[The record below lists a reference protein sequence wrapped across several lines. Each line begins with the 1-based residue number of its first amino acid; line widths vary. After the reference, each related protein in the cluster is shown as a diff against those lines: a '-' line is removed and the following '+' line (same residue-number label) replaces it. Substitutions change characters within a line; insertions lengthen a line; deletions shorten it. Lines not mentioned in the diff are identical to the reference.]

1 MIIHRCGKVKL
12 RSHVMLLWA
21 CLIFILLMTIYF
33 VFTLL
38 IYRHYQG
45 QAQERI
51 EQGVMALEQ
60 KLKQRGGDLSQG
72 FPIEGITS
80 ELLEHIAYENGCDI
94 YLYAAS
100 ADSAGSAGSQMLVSS
115 LAAGGVPLPVRDY
128 SVENLPV
135 LGTGVEQWQARQ
147 ISDENNIIY
156 GARLSLEGKEHAVL
170 LFAQS
175 LDFVRQGVT
184 VLGETLILVF
194 IIVFLLF
201 FPVAAFFIRYSVT
214 RPVERLI
221 AAMNSFD
228 TKQYPHLEEDVG
240 TVEFS
245 SLASAFN
252 RMVKVLRHHD
262 QQVNILS
269 TAVEQSPS
277 AVVITDIEGRI
288 EYVNSR
294 MERLTGYT
302 AEDLKGRSTSIFQ
315 SGYTLEE
322 KYGELWQTIT
332 NGKVWKEELLN
343 KRKDGTLSWESV
355 VVAPIFAKDATVI
368 KFVAT
373 KEDITERKQT
383 RELLRRYEQI
393 ISATVD
399 LMAFIDE
406 KFVFRAVNKAYL
418 SAFQKTQEGMTGHT
432 AAKIYGIDFFNQ
444 VMKEKLDRCL
454 AGETVHYQT
463 WYNFSPTRRCCLH
476 VSCYP
481 FYTVENEVAGIVMS
495 SHDITGLKVNQDL
508 LRESERRYR
517 QTFETNMA
525 VKLIIDPADGTI
537 VEANQAAAFYYGYSV
552 EQLVAMRITDINQL
566 SPEEIQREMAKAEQ
580 EERLY
585 FNFRHKLASGK
596 VRDVEVYSGPLQSG
610 ERTLLYSIIHDITD
624 RKQAEKQLVAAKEQA
639 ESANRA
645 KSIFLANIT
654 HELRTPLN
662 AVLGYT
668 QLLGTDNTL
677 TSKQLNNVQIIRN
690 SGEYLLMLIN
700 DILDLSKIEAEKIE
714 LVPRVFR
721 LPDFFSEI
729 VDVFRAEAEF
739 KGVRLQCR
747 EDQQQPTQP
756 TFVRADELRIRQV
769 AFNLLSNA
777 VKFTPKGGNCL
788 LHSEIKRIGEKKA
801 LLTVRVEDNGPG
813 IPRIMQEEIFEPF
826 RQSGERLQYSEG
838 TGLGLA
844 ISRKLVRLMG
854 GELQVTNPLNP
865 HHQQREEFEEPG
877 SRFFFTIPVEIMEQ
891 ERPVQENRHVVTGYS
906 VVKGDIPKKVLV
918 VSRSTSTQAVLENI
932 LSPLGFQVGELE
944 SKDMLANVWDQ
955 KQFRPDAILAVL
967 PTAECEELAVLQQI
981 KKQENYNL
989 LPVIA
994 LADEAVFSALEEKQ
1008 QKDFCT
1014 AHVVKP
1020 FSGFDLLSVLAEHLP
1035 IALIYDNDGDTDGET
1050 EDTQEF
1056 VAPPYE
1062 ELEALLLKVRQG
1074 DVAGIHR
1081 QVSFLVSM
1089 DSGKYKEFAMQV
1101 ELLAE
1106 DFQLNM
1112 IADLVKRYGIFQ

>member
-21 CLIFILLMTIYF
+21 CLVCILLVTIYF

-45 QAQERI
+45 QAQGRI
-51 EQGVMALEQ
+51 EQGVIALEQ
-60 KLKQRGGDLSQG
+60 RLKQGGEDLSQG

-100 ADSAGSAGSQMLVSS
+100 ADSASSADPVDFSGYQILASS
-115 LAAGGVPLPVRDY
+115 LAAGGAPLSAKDFPLD
-128 SVENLPV
+128 ELPV

-147 ISDENNIIY
+147 ISDENNIMY
-156 GARLSLEGKEHAVL
+156 GVRLFLRGDKEREKGHAVL
-170 LFAQS
+170 LFVQS

-184 VLGETLILVF
+184 VLGETFILVF

-201 FPVAAFFIRYSVT
+201 FPVAAFFVRYSVT

-228 TKQYPHLEEDVG
+228 TKQYPHLEEEVG

-252 RMVKVLRHHD
+252 RMVNVLRHHD

-302 AEDLKGRSTSIFQ
+302 AEELKGRSTSIFQ

-322 KYGELWQTIT
+322 KYDKLWQTIT

-355 VVAPIFAKDATVI
+355 VVAPIFAEDATVI

-383 RELLRRYEQI
+383 RELLRQ
-393 ISATVD
+393 S
-399 LMAFIDE
+399 E
-406 KFVFRAVNKAYL
+406 K
-418 SAFQKTQEGMTGHT
+418 
-432 AAKIYGIDFFNQ
+432 
-444 VMKEKLDRCL
+444 
-454 AGETVHYQT
+454 
-463 WYNFSPTRRCCLH
+463 
-476 VSCYP
+476 
-481 FYTVENEVAGIVMS
+481 
-495 SHDITGLKVNQDL
+495 
-508 LRESERRYR
+508 RYR

-525 VKLIIDPADGTI
+525 VKLIINPADGTI

-552 EQLVAMRITDINQL
+552 EQLIAMQITDINQL
-566 SPEEIQREMAKAEQ
+566 SPEEVRKEMARAEQ

-585 FNFRHKLASGK
+585 FNFRHKLASGE

-610 ERTLLYSIIHDITD
+610 ERTLLYSIIHDITA
-624 RKQAEKQLVAAKEQA
+624 RNQAEKQLVAAKEQA

-721 LPDFFSEI
+721 LPDFFPGI

-747 EDQQQPTQP
+747 EDLQQPTHP
-756 TFVRADELRIRQV
+756 TFVQADELRIRQV
-769 AFNLLSNA
+769 VFNLLSNA
-777 VKFTPKGGNCL
+777 VKFTPKGGDCL
-788 LHSEIKRIGEKKA
+788 LHSEVKRIGEKKA
-801 LLTVRVEDNGPG
+801 FLTVRVEDNGPG
-813 IPRIMQEEIFEPF
+813 IPHTMQEKIFEPF

-844 ISRKLVRLMG
+844 ISRKLVSLMG
-854 GELQVTNPLNP
+854 GELQVTSPLNQ
-865 HHQQREEFEEPG
+865 HCEQDHQGEEFEEPG

-891 ERPVQENRHVVTGYS
+891 ERPVQEDQRVITGYS
-906 VVKGDIPKKVLV
+906 VIKGKKKKKILIISGSASNQV
-918 VSRSTSTQAVLENI
+918 VLENI
-932 LSPLGFQVGELE
+932 LSSFGFKVDELVN
-944 SKDMLANVWDQ
+944 KDMLADVWEQ
-955 KQFRPDAILAVL
+955 KQFRPDAILVVL
-967 PTAECEELAVLQQI
+967 PTAACEELAILQQI

-994 LADEAVFSALEEKQ
+994 LADESVFSALEEKQ
-1008 QKDFCT
+1008 LKDFCT

-1035 IALIYDNDGDTDGET
+1035 ITLVYDNDGDNDGET
-1050 EDTQEF
+1050 AEDAQEF

-1062 ELEALLLKVRQG
+1062 ELEELLLKVRQG
-1074 DVAGIHR
+1074 DVAGINR
-1081 QVSFLVSM
+1081 QVSSLLSM

-1101 ELLAE
+1101 ELLVE